1 MVIFV
6 LSRLLLS
13 FRGLPIFA
21 SQYVPTCI
29 YIIIMYIYI
38 YIISYAVYT
47 YIYYPI
53 FIDIDDFPRCKPLFS
68 SRICHEPAGIQE
80 LQGGFDLVL
89 CGDLL
94 FHVPWRVFDVALKS
108 SLFVDPRGFP

>member
-1 MVIFV
+1 M
-6 LSRLLLS
+6 
-13 FRGLPIFA
+13 
-21 SQYVPTCI
+21 YI
-29 YIIIMYIYI
+29 YNYNVYIYIYI

-80 LQGGFDLVL
+80 LQGGFDLVF